1 MATMLEPIVAF
12 FDKLIDQF
20 TWRRLVF
27 LAALLVAI
35 CLGLWAFEGY
45 TQTFKLARIERQ
57 VALLD
62 KLAIAS
68 AKPEVKA
75 NPDLVA
81 LSTSL
86 TKQLRTTDITLP
98 ASYELLPWAKKA
110 LATAAAWIVFGLF
123 ILLIPNTYTRTKPE
137 TASVFAGM
145 TVVASPFVALS
156 TALPTNSWLNYV
168 IYPIGHIF
176 LLGVLML
183 MLGRYMARK
192 YANARASTG

>member
-1 MATMLEPIVAF
+1 MLEPIVAF

-27 LAALLVAI
+27 LAAVLVVAS
-35 CLGLWAFEGY
+35 LSLWAFESY
-45 TQTFKLARIERQ
+45 TQNFKLARIERQ
-57 VALLD
+57 VELLE
-62 KLAIAS
+62 KLATVS
-68 AKPEVKA
+68 A
-75 NPDLVA
+75 NPAVRASPELA
-81 LSTSL
+81 AISTSL
-86 TKQLRTTDITLP
+86 TKQLQNTDITLP

-110 LATAAAWIVFGLF
+110 LATSAAWLVFGLF

-156 TALPTNSWLNYV
+156 TLLPTNAWLNYA

-176 LLGVLML
+176 LFGILML
-183 MLGRYMARK
+183 MVGRYMARK
-192 YANARASTG
+192 YASKRENAD